1 MSNALTVAGE
11 FAPEQL
17 DLLKRTIAKG
27 TTDDEF
33 KLFVAVCNRTGL
45 DPFARQIYAVKRW
58 DSKEKR
64 EVMQTQT
71 SVDGFRLIAERTGRY
86 AGQLGPYWCGPDGEW
101 KDVWL
106 SDKPPAAAKVGIL
119 RSDFK
124 EPLWAVALFK
134 SYAQKNKDGNLTP
147 LWAKMPEVM
156 IAKCAESLALRRG
169 FPNEL
174 SGLYTAEEMAQA
186 DAPAQTQEHQEP
198 VTVEA
203 ELLPPEPVTGG
214 PVQNPPH
221 SVLADS
227 APKPI
232 TDKQLQMLGIECS
245 RVFGIGPV
253 AEVRARKLIGEKV
266 GREIASRKELT
277 TDEAAK
283 ILKGLKATPDG
294 KYAAS

>member
-27 TTDDEF
+27 TTEDEF

-71 SVDGFRLIAERTGRY
+71 SVDGFRLIAERTGHY

-186 DAPAQTQEHQEP
+186 DAPAAHQEP

-203 ELLPPEPVTGG
+203 ELLPPEPVAGG
-214 PVQNPPH
+214 PVQNPPPT
-221 SVLADS
+221 VLAPVES
-227 APKPI
+227 QPI
-232 TDKQLQMLGIECS
+232 TEKQLQQLGIECT
-245 RVFGIGPV
+245 RVFGSGPV
-253 AEVRARKLIGEKV
+253 GETRARNLISEKV
-266 GREIASRKELT
+266 GRPIASRKELT
-277 TDEAAK
+277 QDEAAK
-283 ILKGLKATPDG
+283 LIKGLKATPDG